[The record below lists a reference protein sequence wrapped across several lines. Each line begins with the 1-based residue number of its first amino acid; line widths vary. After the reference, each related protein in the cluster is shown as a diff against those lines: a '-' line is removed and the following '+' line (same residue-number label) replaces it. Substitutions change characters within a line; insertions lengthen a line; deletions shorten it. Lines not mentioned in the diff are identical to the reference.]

1 MTGRVVGHG
10 SFVEANIVANA
21 VANIAINKRLL
32 RLSLFQLG
40 LGFSIVVFNG
50 ALNRVLIAE
59 EGIPAGIVGWL
70 LSLGLFVAPVRALMG
85 FRSDK
90 EKRTFG
96 YRRLPYAWYG
106 MMFIFCALSA
116 APFSLL
122 LLSKASQLNSE
133 VPFSVAIFFCTLIF
147 LLYAVGLHVGQTGYL
162 ALVTDLTPKHERS
175 RAVAFLWVALIIG
188 QIISA
193 FAIGFFLQD
202 FHPMKL
208 IQVMQSASVIFLVLA
223 VAAIW
228 KQDRPVELEDDVD
241 DFSSTIWSVLSTG
254 KMRLFFAILFFGTLG
269 LTAQDVLL
277 EPYGGQVLGMSVAET
292 TRLTAVW
299 GVGMLIAML
308 IARQVIP
315 RLDSPLPVALAGC
328 LVGLVGFALITT
340 ASVNKSVVMF
350 AGGAG
355 VIGIASGL
363 FLISTLSLIVNLAD
377 TKTAGMYVGMWG
389 LVQTAAAGM
398 GALAGSNLRDIVSR
412 TTGNLAQ
419 GYTTVYTVEMAL
431 IGVALVLLILMPREA
446 FATGVKGRSAFAG
459 LTDVPG

>member
-1 MTGRVVGHG
+1 MAIGDGHRPSHSPISHLSFKSIVV
-10 SFVEANIVANA
+10 
-21 VANIAINKRLL
+21 NKRLL

-40 LGFSIVVFNG
+40 LGFSVVVFNG

-90 EKRTFG
+90 EKKTFG

-106 MMFIFCALSA
+106 TMLVFCGLSA

-122 LLSKASQLNSE
+122 LLSKASQLNSD
-133 VPFSVAIFFCTLIF
+133 VPFPVAVFFCTLIF
-147 LLYAVGLHVGQTGYL
+147 LLYAVGTHVGQTGYL

-175 RAVAFLWVALIIG
+175 RAMALLWIALITG
-188 QIISA
+188 QIISS
-193 FAIGFFLQD
+193 FVIGFFLQD

-228 KQDRPVELEDDVD
+228 KQDRPVELEDDAE
-241 DFSSTIWSVLSTG
+241 DFSSRIWTVLGTH

-292 TRLTAVW
+292 TRLTAMW
-299 GVGMLIAML
+299 GIGMLIAML
-308 IARQVIP
+308 IAWQVIP
-315 RLDSPLPVALAGC
+315 RLDSPIPVAFAAC
-328 LVGLVGFALITT
+328 LVGLTGFGLITM
-340 ASVNKSVVMF
+340 ASANHSVAMF
-350 AGGAG
+350 IGGTG
-355 VIGIASGL
+355 VIGLAGGL
-363 FLISTLSLIVNLAD
+363 FLISTLSLVVSLAD
-377 TKTAGMYVGMWG
+377 IKTAGMYVGMWG
-389 LVQTAAAGM
+389 LAQTSAAGLA
-398 GALAGSNLRDIVSR
+398 ALAGSNLRDVVSR
-412 TTGNLAQ
+412 ITGDLAR
-419 GYTTVYTVEMAL
+419 GYTTVYAVEMVL
-431 IGVALVLLILMPREA
+431 IAVTLALLIAMPREA
-446 FATGVKGRSAFAG
+446 FVTREKGRSAFAG
-459 LTDVPG
+459 LTDVPGA